1 MNNLFILSPLSQ
13 FEVTNLIGVNAPILG
28 NLHLNLTNLSL
39 YSIFVVLTVLG
50 LHIYANNDNK
60 IIPNNWSI
68 SFESSFQ
75 SLNSMVREQIGANME
90 IYFPFIYSI
99 FFYILIANLISNVP
113 YSFAVTASGIVS
125 LGLSLTIFIG
135 VTILALSIHGIK
147 FFSFFIPSGT
157 PLALVPLLVLIELVS
172 YLARAVSLGVRL
184 FANITA
190 GHTLLKILS
199 TYLFKLFTGNLL
211 IAILT
216 FIPFTIFLALVGLEL
231 AVSLI
236 QAFVFTLLVCS
247 YLRDAI
253 ELH

>member
-1 MNNLFILSPLSQ
+1 MNNLFIFSPLNQ

-39 YSIFVVLTVLG
+39 YSIFVFLTVLG
-50 LHIYANNDNK
+50 LHIYANNENK

-75 SLNSMVREQIGANME
+75 SLNTMVREQIGANME

-113 YSFAVTASGIVS
+113 YSFAVTASGVVS

-172 YLARAVSLGVRL
+172 YLSRAASLGVRL

-190 GHTLLKILS
+190 GHILLKILS

-211 IAILT
+211 IAIITL
-216 FIPFTIFLALVGLEL
+216 IPFAIFLALVGLEI